1 MILNFSLRFEKVQN
15 PIEEESASTSTTSK
29 SSRKPILKR
38 SRTPEP
44 SATSDGLDEEDR
56 PTTRQYNFS
65 MSVDELSDM
74 EKEVN
79 DFCNEDDDDDDDDDP
94 PSRPNKQQ
102 RTSTFAPVTTTDDP
116 VNDNDE
122 ETYNSDSSSSQKL
135 RELILGKKR
144 ETDSDE
150 ESLGD
155 DEAPR
160 GWEKNQKTKK
170 RQ

>member
-1 MILNFSLRFEKVQN
+1 LD
-15 PIEEESASTSTTSK
+15 EEQISSSTTSK
-29 SSRKPILKR
+29 PTKSLLKR
-38 SRTPEP
+38 SRTPEIP
-44 SATSDGLDEEDR
+44 PTTDTLDEDDQ

-79 DFCNEDDDDDDDDDP
+79 EFCNEDDDDDDSNDIQ
-94 PSRPNKQQ
+94 SRPAKQQ
-102 RTSTFAPVTTTDDP
+102 RTSSFTPITTTTTTTTTDNP
-116 VNDNDE
+116 SNNDE
-122 ETYNSDSSSSQKL
+122 DDAYNSDSSSSQKL

-155 DEAPR
+155 DDTPR
-160 GWEKNQKTKK
+160 GWKLNQKTRK
-170 RQ
+170 RPS